1 MTIHKM
7 SESMTVVA
15 TKEEVLQE
23 YKGQGVLNVS
33 FFCVMSPFPM
43 CVRMP
48 MKVKHTGLV
57 FSLFGSWE
65 PGVSL

>member
-7 SESMTVVA
+7 SESMRVVA

-43 CVRMP
+43 CV
-48 MKVKHTGLV
+48 
-57 FSLFGSWE
+57 
-65 PGVSL
+65 

>member
-23 YKGQGVLNVS
+23 YKGQGVLNV
-33 FFCVMSPFPM
+33 
-43 CVRMP
+43 
-48 MKVKHTGLV
+48 
-57 FSLFGSWE
+57 
-65 PGVSL
+65 